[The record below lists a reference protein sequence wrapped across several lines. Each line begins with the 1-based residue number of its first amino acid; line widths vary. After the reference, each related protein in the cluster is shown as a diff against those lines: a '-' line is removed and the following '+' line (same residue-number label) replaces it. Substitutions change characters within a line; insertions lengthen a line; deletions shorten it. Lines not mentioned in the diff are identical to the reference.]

1 MSGFLRTLFGSKMA
15 IAGLIIL
22 IVYTF
27 LAVGANVI
35 TPYDPETSI
44 VAGAYAPP
52 SWYRYLS
59 EGSALSRNVFLQQSP
74 GFFLGPPPVRHK
86 LELRTSDPR
95 VTASY
100 DPNFS
105 YVQGGGSVRIT
116 LDRTAGPGN
125 YTATFKT
132 TFDWP

>member
-44 VAGAYAPP
+44 VAGAHAPP
-52 SWYRYLS
+52 SWYPYFS
-59 EGSALSRNVFLQQSP
+59 EGSALSQNVFLQQSP
-74 GFFLGPPPVRHK
+74 GFF
-86 LELRTSDPR
+86 SDPLPSGTSWSFAASHPPG
-95 VTASY
+95 TASF
-100 DPNFS
+100 DSSFS
-105 YVQGGGSVRIT
+105 FVPGGGRVR
-116 LDRTAGPGN
+116 G
-125 YTATFKT
+125 
-132 TFDWP
+132 